1 MRSVTVKFGA
11 LLALMGSSTVAV
23 AADPSSRA
31 PAVQAQAPSPWLM
44 LSALSSTRSVALAG
58 STAAAQPNDG
68 SAPPPPPPYVGAG
81 PVIGG
86 EVVGI
91 LVWFAF
97 IAIALGNDPGSGVGS
112 VSGTPNS
119 PG

>member
-44 LSALSSTRSVALAG
+44 LSAMSSTRSIALAG
-58 STAAAQPNDG
+58 TTAAAQPND
-68 SAPPPPPPYVGAG
+68 SPPPPPPPPYVGSG
-81 PVIGG
+81 VVIGG
-86 EVVGI
+86 EVVGV
-91 LVWFAF
+91 LVWWAL
-97 IAIALGNDPGSGVGS
+97 IALALGSS
-112 VSGTPNS
+112 AGTPNS